1 MKHIFA
7 GITCLV
13 ALVVYAMTMAPT
25 VSFWDCGEFVA
36 CANTL
41 GIPHPPGTPFF
52 VFFARAVIVL
62 LPFVEEIAKR
72 VNYISVVSSAATV
85 YVTALFAWELL
96 ATVLKTDAL
105 AQKISDKV
113 RYIVLGTAALVAGF
127 LLTFSDT
134 FWFNAVEA
142 EVYGIAMFIL
152 MLVSYLGLVWY
163 NKRDDEDSANRI
175 LIFICYIAF
184 LGVGA
189 HLYTMLTVPAVFVLL
204 LVAQPKKIVERIPV
218 WITGTLLCSVIYM
231 VSNFIEISIWCVV
244 VLFATIISSK
254 KFGATKC
261 CKFVVWA
268 VICFGLVYLVLN
280 ILDIGSSKRFI
291 KYVGILIG
299 GGLCKLVS
307 KDVNDP
313 AKDAAYMRSLR
324 LSLAFAFFALIGY
337 STHLY
342 IPIRSE
348 LNPTIDEN
356 NPEINIRDDQG
367 NLQLGNLFKAENWDA
382 FNAFIERKQYG
393 SESMISRAFY
403 RRARTAHQFLSFPHM
418 GYGGYQMAQY
428 LPYKVG
434 EVNYANGVY
443 TFDSADNQPVE
454 RFGFKFPTQMS
465 FMGDAVLPQLLIF
478 LIFNGLIVMVCVF
491 IWRRNKKLGVFTSI
505 LYALCSLGL
514 LFYIN
519 FADGAR
525 MEQRDHDYWVSVMT
539 RNVQDLNSR
548 GAGINALPDPNE
560 LIDMR
565 QNIEHTKIR
574 IEMLKGRENTQGRIA
589 ELQKQLETYT
599 NSSVWQ
605 NWTKIEQG
613 FAQVGSRA
621 PFPES
626 VHLEVRERDYFYTPA
641 FIFMSLIFGIGAG
654 ILVFLC
660 ATGTMPTLAAPLAA
674 ALVLVSFVIPCA
686 SNYKEHDRS
695 GLWVPWDYAFN
706 LLNSCRPNAILFT
719 NGDNDT
725 FPLWFAQEVAGVRKD
740 VRVVNLSLGNTD
752 WYIKQMLENEPIL
765 KLSYTKETIDS
776 DMVLDNSSANNPNH
790 QTSTWVKKAQRLMPQ
805 LKSRIDAME
814 GQQLSAADSV
824 KLLQFKVHY
833 QVWDA
838 FTEWAARTR
847 SSMMLTQHKLV
858 VDLALQNMDR
868 PIEISTTVG
877 TSNFMGL
884 EKYMVQEGMVYNL
897 VKGDLNP
904 KRNAFDAAYT
914 ANLIDNVYKYRGLGD
929 GTAYINDET
938 IRLLSSYISLYLQIS
953 FDARDKIEKL
963 RNSHP
968 FTADKKAQVDS
979 LATASAKYLEMG
991 IKQFPD
997 EWRNYWAAAFV
1008 YQAAGMKQQAI
1019 EVANRG
1025 LEAVPS
1031 FEEGG
1036 RARLMMAIRQA
1047 ETLSDEP
1054 LKVEEPAPAADS
1066 AAPAD
1071 SAASAVVAAAN

>member
-1 MKHIFA
+1 MLKEKWMKHIFA
-7 GITCLV
+7 GIAAFV
-13 ALVVYAMTMAPT
+13 ALIVYVLTMAPT

-52 VFFARAVIVL
+52 VFLARAVIVL
-62 LPFVEEIAKR
+62 LPFVGEIAKR

-105 AQKISDKV
+105 AEKITGKV
-113 RYIVLGTAALVAGF
+113 RTAVLATSALVAGF

-142 EVYGIAMFIL
+142 EVYGLAMFIL

-163 NKRDDEDSANRI
+163 NKRNEEYSDRI

-189 HLYTMLTVPAVFVLL
+189 HLYTMLTVPAVFALL
-204 LVAQPKKIVERIPV
+204 LVAEPKKIVERIPI

-231 VSNFIEISIWCVV
+231 VSAFIEIS
-244 VLFATIISSK
+244 F
-254 KFGATKC
+254 
-261 CKFVVWA
+261 
-268 VICFGLVYLVLN
+268 ICLIALS
-280 ILDIGSSKRFI
+280 ILCLAKPI
-291 KYVGILIG
+291 KNKGVQ
-299 GGLCKLVS
+299 
-307 KDVNDP
+307 
-313 AKDAAYMRSLR
+313 RSMR

-348 LNPTIDEN
+348 LNPIIDEN
-356 NPEINIRDDQG
+356 DPEINIRDEQG
-367 NLQLGNLFKAENWDA
+367 NLQLGNLFKDENWVA
-382 FNAFIERKQYG
+382 FNNFIERKQYG

-403 RRARTAHQFLSFPHM
+403 RRSRISHQFLSFPHM

-434 EVNYANGVY
+434 DVNYANGVY
-443 TFDSADNQPVE
+443 TFDAADNQPVE
-454 RFGFKFPTQMS
+454 RFGIKFPTQMS
-465 FMGDAVLPQLLIF
+465 FMGDATLPQFMMFLL
-478 LIFNGLIVMVCVF
+478 FNGLLVMVCVF
-491 IWRRNKKLGVFTSI
+491 VWKRNRNVGVFVSV

-519 FADGAR
+519 FADGTR
-525 MEQRDHDYWVSVMT
+525 MEQRDHDYWVSVMS

-548 GAGINALPDPNE
+548 GMGISALPDPNE

-565 QNIEHTKIR
+565 QNIEHAKIR
-574 IEMLKGRENTQGRIA
+574 
-589 ELQKQLETYT
+589 LETLKARGANEARLADIQREIDGYT
-599 NSSVWQ
+599 NSAVWQ
-605 NWTKIEQG
+605 NWQKIESG

-621 PFPES
+621 PFPDA

-641 FIFMSLIFGIGAG
+641 FIVMSMIYGIGAG
-654 ILVFLC
+654 ILVFLV
-660 ATGTMPTLAAPLAA
+660 ATSSFAAFANPVAA
-674 ALVLVSFVIPCA
+674 ALVAVSFLVPCI

-752 WYIKQMLENEPIL
+752 WYIKQMLDNEPIL
-765 KLSYTKETIDS
+765 KLSYDKAAIDR
-776 DMVLDNSSANNPNH
+776 DMVLDNSSASNPNH
-790 QTSTWVKKAQRLMPQ
+790 QVSTWVKNAQRLMPQ
-805 LKSRIDAME
+805 LKNRIDAME
-814 GQQLSAADSV
+814 GQELSPADSA

-847 SSMMLTQHKLV
+847 SGMMLTQHKLV
-858 VDLALQNMDR
+858 IDLALQNMDK

-884 EKYMVQEGMVYNL
+884 EKYMVQEGMVYNF
-897 VKGDLNP
+897 VKGDLTP
-904 KRNAFDAAYT
+904 KRNSFDAKYT
-914 ANLIDNVYKYRGLGD
+914 ADLIDSVFKFRGLGD
-929 GTAYINDET
+929 GTAYINGET
-938 IRLLSSYISLYLQIS
+938 ERLLSGYVSLYLQIS
-953 FDARDKIEKL
+953 FDARDKISTL
-963 RNSHP
+963 RNTHP
-968 FTADKKAQVDS
+968 FTAERMSQVDS
-979 LATASAKYLEMG
+979 IAASAGKYLEMG
-991 IKQFPD
+991 MKQFPS

-1008 YQAAGMKQQAI
+1008 YEAAGQKAKAQD
-1019 EVANRG
+1019 VVNRG
-1025 LEAVPS
+1025 LENVPAY
-1031 FEEGG
+1031 EEGG
-1036 RARLMMAIRQA
+1036 RARLMMAARQI
-1047 ETLSDEP
+1047 EQMSDEP
-1054 LKVEEPAPAADS
+1054 LKVEEPVP

-1071 SAASAVVAAAN
+1071 SLQKDSANEPAVVAAK

>member
-1 MKHIFA
+1 MLKEKWMKHIFA
-7 GITCLV
+7 GIAALV
-13 ALVVYAMTMAPT
+13 ALVVYVLTMAPT

-52 VFFARAVIVL
+52 VFLARAVIVL
-62 LPFVEEIAKR
+62 LPFVGEIAKR

-105 AQKISDKV
+105 AEKITGKV
-113 RYIVLGTAALVAGF
+113 RTAVLGSAALVAGF

-142 EVYGIAMFIL
+142 EVYGIAMLIL

-163 NKRDDEDSANRI
+163 NKRNEEYSDRI

-189 HLYTMLTVPAVFVLL
+189 HLYTMLTVPAVFALL
-204 LVAQPKKIVERIPV
+204 LVAEPKKIVERIPI

-231 VSNFIEISIWCVV
+231 VSAFIEISFVCLIALSILC
-244 VLFATIISSK
+244 LAKPFKSK
-254 KFGATKC
+254 G
-261 CKFVVWA
+261 VQ
-268 VICFGLVYLVLN
+268 
-280 ILDIGSSKRFI
+280 
-291 KYVGILIG
+291 
-299 GGLCKLVS
+299 
-307 KDVNDP
+307 
-313 AKDAAYMRSLR
+313 RSMR

-348 LNPTIDEN
+348 LNPIIDEN
-356 NPEINIRDDQG
+356 DPEINIRDEQG
-367 NLQLGNLFKAENWDA
+367 NLQLGNLFKDENWVA
-382 FNAFIERKQYG
+382 FNNFIERKQYG

-403 RRARTAHQFLSFPHM
+403 RRARVSHQFLSFPHM

-434 EVNYANGVY
+434 DVNYANGIY
-443 TFDSADNQPVE
+443 TFDAADNQPVE
-454 RFGFKFPTQMS
+454 RFGIKFPTQMS
-465 FMGDAVLPQLLIF
+465 FMGDATLPQFLMF
-478 LIFNGLIVMVCVF
+478 LIFNGLLIMVCVF
-491 IWRRNKKLGVFTSI
+491 VWKRNRNMGVFVSV

-519 FADGAR
+519 FADGTR
-525 MEQRDHDYWVSVMT
+525 MEQRERDYWVSVMS

-548 GAGINALPDPNE
+548 GMGITALPDPND

-565 QNIEHTKIR
+565 QNIEHAKIR
-574 IEMLKGRENTQGRIA
+574 METLKARGANDAQLATLQREIDD
-589 ELQKQLETYT
+589 YS
-599 NSSVWQ
+599 NSAVWQ
-605 NWTKIEQG
+605 NWQKIENG
-613 FAQVGSRA
+613 FAQVGARA
-621 PFPES
+621 PFPDA

-641 FIFMSLIFGIGAG
+641 FIFMSMIYGIGAG
-654 ILVFLC
+654 ILVFLV
-660 ATGTMPTLAAPLAA
+660 ATSSFAAFAKPVAA
-674 ALVLVSFVIPCA
+674 ALVAVSFLVPCI

-752 WYIKQMLENEPIL
+752 WYIKQMLDNEPIL
-765 KLSYTKETIDS
+765 KLSYDKAAIDR
-776 DMVLDNSSANNPNH
+776 DMVLDNSSASNPNH
-790 QTSTWVKKAQRLMPQ
+790 QVSTWVKNAQRLMPQ
-805 LKSRIDAME
+805 LKNRIDAME
-814 GQQLSAADSV
+814 GQQLSAADSA
-824 KLLQFKVHY
+824 KLMQFKVHY

-838 FTEWAARTR
+838 FTEWANRTR
-847 SSMMLTQHKLV
+847 SGMMLTQHKLV
-858 VDLALQNMDR
+858 IDLALQNMDK

-884 EKYMVQEGMVYNL
+884 EKYMVQEGMVYNF

-914 ANLIDNVYKYRGLGD
+914 ANLIDSVFKFRGLGD
-929 GTAYINDET
+929 GTAYINSET
-938 IRLLSSYISLYLQIS
+938 ERLLSGYVSLYLQIS
-953 FDARDKIEKL
+953 FDTRDKISNL

-968 FTADKKAQVDS
+968 FTAEKKAQVDS
-979 LATASAKYLEMG
+979 LAASASKYLELGM
-991 IKQFPD
+991 KQFPS

-1008 YQAAGMKQQAI
+1008 YEAAGQKAKAQ
-1019 EVANRG
+1019 EVLNRG
-1025 LEAVPS
+1025 LENVPAY
-1031 FEEGG
+1031 EEGG
-1036 RARLMMAIRQA
+1036 RARLLMSGRQIEMM
-1047 ETLSDEP
+1047 SDEP
-1054 LKVEEPAPAADS
+1054 LKVEAPAEPATDS
-1066 AAPAD
+1066 AEKD
-1071 SAASAVVAAAN
+1071 SAKEPAVVAAAE

>member
-1 MKHIFA
+1 MLKEKWMKHIFA
-7 GITCLV
+7 GIAALV
-13 ALVVYAMTMAPT
+13 ALVVYVLTMAPT

-52 VFFARAVIVL
+52 VFLARAVIVL
-62 LPFVEEIAKR
+62 LPFVGEIAKR

-105 AQKISDKV
+105 AEKITGKV
-113 RYIVLGTAALVAGF
+113 RTAVLATSALVAGF

-163 NKRDDEDSANRI
+163 NKRNEEYSDRI

-189 HLYTMLTVPAVFVLL
+189 HLYTMLTVPAVFALL
-204 LVAQPKKIVERIPV
+204 LVAEPKKIVERIPI

-231 VSNFIEISIWCVV
+231 VSAFIEIS
-244 VLFATIISSK
+244 F
-254 KFGATKC
+254 
-261 CKFVVWA
+261 
-268 VICFGLVYLVLN
+268 ICLIALS
-280 ILDIGSSKRFI
+280 ILCLAKPI
-291 KYVGILIG
+291 KNKGVQ
-299 GGLCKLVS
+299 
-307 KDVNDP
+307 
-313 AKDAAYMRSLR
+313 RSMR

-348 LNPTIDEN
+348 LNPIIDEN
-356 NPEINIRDDQG
+356 DPEINIRDEQG
-367 NLQLGNLFKAENWDA
+367 NLQLGNLFKDENWVA
-382 FNAFIERKQYG
+382 FNNFIERKQYG

-403 RRARTAHQFLSFPHM
+403 RRARISHQFLSFPHM

-434 EVNYANGVY
+434 DVNYANGIY
-443 TFDSADNQPVE
+443 TFDAADNQPVE
-454 RFGFKFPTQMS
+454 RFGIKFPTQMS
-465 FMGDAVLPQLLIF
+465 FMGDATLPQFLMF
-478 LIFNGLIVMVCVF
+478 LIFNGLLIMVCVF
-491 IWRRNKKLGVFTSI
+491 VWKRNRNMGVFVSV

-519 FADGAR
+519 FADGTR
-525 MEQRDHDYWVSVMT
+525 MEQREHDYWVSVMS

-548 GAGINALPDPNE
+548 GMGITALPDPNE

-565 QNIEHTKIR
+565 QNIEHAKIR
-574 IEMLKGRENTQGRIA
+574 METLKARGANEAQLATLQREIDD
-589 ELQKQLETYT
+589 YS
-599 NSSVWQ
+599 NSVVWQ
-605 NWTKIEQG
+605 NWQKIENG
-613 FAQVGSRA
+613 FAQVGARA
-621 PFPES
+621 PFPDA

-641 FIFMSLIFGIGAG
+641 FIFMSMIYGIGAG
-654 ILVFLC
+654 ILVFMV
-660 ATGTMPTLAAPLAA
+660 ATSSFAAFANPVAA
-674 ALVLVSFVIPCA
+674 ALVAVSFLVPCI

-752 WYIKQMLENEPIL
+752 WYIKQMLDNEPIL
-765 KLSYTKETIDS
+765 KLSYDKAAIDR
-776 DMVLDNSSANNPNH
+776 DMVLDNSSASNPNH
-790 QTSTWVKKAQRLMPQ
+790 QVSTWVKNAQRLMPQ
-805 LKSRIDAME
+805 LKNRIDAME
-814 GQQLSAADSV
+814 GQQLSAADSA
-824 KLLQFKVHY
+824 KLMQFKVHY

-838 FTEWAARTR
+838 FTEWANRTR
-847 SSMMLTQHKLV
+847 SGMMLTQHKLV
-858 VDLALQNMDR
+858 IDLALQNMDK

-884 EKYMVQEGMVYNL
+884 EKYMVQEGMVYNF

-914 ANLIDNVYKYRGLGD
+914 ANLIDSVFKFRGLGD
-929 GTAYINDET
+929 GTAYINSET
-938 IRLLSSYISLYLQIS
+938 ERLLSGYVSLYLQIS
-953 FDARDKIEKL
+953 FDARDKITALK
-963 RNSHP
+963 NSHP
-968 FTADKKAQVDS
+968 FTAEKKAEVDS
-979 LATASAKYLEMG
+979 LAAAASKYLEMG
-991 IKQFPD
+991 MKQFPS

-1008 YQAAGMKQQAI
+1008 YEAAGEKAKAQ
-1019 EVANRG
+1019 EVLNRG
-1025 LEAVPS
+1025 LENVPAY
-1031 FEEGG
+1031 EEGG
-1036 RARLMMAIRQA
+1036 RARLLMSGRQIEMM
-1047 ETLSDEP
+1047 SDEP
-1054 LKVEEPAPAADS
+1054 LKIEAPAEPATDS
-1066 AAPAD
+1066 AEKD
-1071 SAASAVVAAAN
+1071 SAKEPAVVATAE

>member
-1 MKHIFA
+1 MLKEKWMKHIFA
-7 GITCLV
+7 GIAALV
-13 ALVVYAMTMAPT
+13 ALVVYVLTMAPT

-52 VFFARAVIVL
+52 VFLARAVIVL
-62 LPFVEEIAKR
+62 LPFVGEIAKR

-105 AQKISDKV
+105 AEKITGKV
-113 RYIVLGTAALVAGF
+113 RTAVLGSAALVAGF

-142 EVYGIAMFIL
+142 EVYGIAMLIL

-163 NKRDDEDSANRI
+163 NKRNEEYSDRI

-189 HLYTMLTVPAVFVLL
+189 HLYTMLTVPAVFALL
-204 LVAQPKKIVERIPV
+204 LVAEPKKIVERIPI

-231 VSNFIEISIWCVV
+231 VSAFIEISFVCLIALSILC
-244 VLFATIISSK
+244 LAKPFKSK
-254 KFGATKC
+254 G
-261 CKFVVWA
+261 VQ
-268 VICFGLVYLVLN
+268 
-280 ILDIGSSKRFI
+280 
-291 KYVGILIG
+291 
-299 GGLCKLVS
+299 
-307 KDVNDP
+307 
-313 AKDAAYMRSLR
+313 RSMR

-348 LNPTIDEN
+348 LNPIIDEN
-356 NPEINIRDDQG
+356 DPEINIRDEQG
-367 NLQLGNLFKAENWDA
+367 NLQLGNLFKDENWVA
-382 FNAFIERKQYG
+382 FNNFIERKQYG

-403 RRARTAHQFLSFPHM
+403 RRARVSHQFLSFPHM

-434 EVNYANGVY
+434 DVNYANGIY
-443 TFDSADNQPVE
+443 TFDAADNQPVE
-454 RFGFKFPTQMS
+454 RFGIKFPTQMS
-465 FMGDAVLPQLLIF
+465 FMGDATLPQFLMF
-478 LIFNGLIVMVCVF
+478 LIFNGLLIMVCVF
-491 IWRRNKKLGVFTSI
+491 VWKRNRNMGVFVSV

-519 FADGAR
+519 FADGTR
-525 MEQRDHDYWVSVMT
+525 MEQRERDYWVSVMS

-548 GAGINALPDPNE
+548 GMGITALPDPND

-565 QNIEHTKIR
+565 QNIEHAKIR
-574 IEMLKGRENTQGRIA
+574 METLKARGANDARLADIQREIDG
-589 ELQKQLETYT
+589 YT
-599 NSSVWQ
+599 NSAVWQ
-605 NWTKIEQG
+605 NWQKIENG
-613 FAQVGSRA
+613 FAQVGARA
-621 PFPES
+621 PFPDA

-641 FIFMSLIFGIGAG
+641 FIFMSMIYGIGAG
-654 ILVFLC
+654 ILVFLV
-660 ATGTMPTLAAPLAA
+660 ATSSFAAFANPVAA
-674 ALVLVSFVIPCA
+674 ALVAVSFLVPCI
-686 SNYKEHDRS
+686 SNCKEHDRS

-752 WYIKQMLENEPIL
+752 WYIKQMLDNEPIL
-765 KLSYTKETIDS
+765 KLSYDKAAIDR
-776 DMVLDNSSANNPNH
+776 DMVLDNSSASNPNH
-790 QTSTWVKKAQRLMPQ
+790 QVSTWVKNAQRLMPQ
-805 LKSRIDAME
+805 LKNRIDAME
-814 GQQLSAADSV
+814 GQQLSAADSA
-824 KLLQFKVHY
+824 KLMQFKVHY

-838 FTEWAARTR
+838 FTEWANRTR
-847 SSMMLTQHKLV
+847 SGMMLTQHKLV
-858 VDLALQNMDR
+858 IDLALQNMDK

-884 EKYMVQEGMVYNL
+884 EKYMVQEGMVYNF

-914 ANLIDNVYKYRGLGD
+914 ANLIDSVFKFRGLGD
-929 GTAYINDET
+929 GTAYINSET
-938 IRLLSSYISLYLQIS
+938 ERLLSGYVSLYLQIS
-953 FDARDKIEKL
+953 FDTRDKISNL

-968 FTADKKAQVDS
+968 FTAEKKAQVDS
-979 LATASAKYLEMG
+979 LAASASKYLELGM
-991 IKQFPD
+991 KQFPS

-1008 YQAAGMKQQAI
+1008 YEAAGQKAKAQ
-1019 EVANRG
+1019 EVLNRG
-1025 LEAVPS
+1025 LENVPAY
-1031 FEEGG
+1031 EEGG
-1036 RARLMMAIRQA
+1036 RARLLMSGRQIEMM
-1047 ETLSDEP
+1047 SDEP
-1054 LKVEEPAPAADS
+1054 LKVEAPAEPATDS
-1066 AAPAD
+1066 AEKD
-1071 SAASAVVAAAN
+1071 SAKEPAVVAAAE

>member
-1 MKHIFA
+1 MLKEKWMKHIFA
-7 GITCLV
+7 GIAAFV
-13 ALVVYAMTMAPT
+13 ALIVYVLTMAPT

-52 VFFARAVIVL
+52 VFLARAVIVL
-62 LPFVEEIAKR
+62 LPFVGEIAKR

-105 AQKISDKV
+105 AEKITGKV
-113 RYIVLGTAALVAGF
+113 RTAVLATSALVAGF

-163 NKRDDEDSANRI
+163 NKRNEEYSDRI

-189 HLYTMLTVPAVFVLL
+189 HLYTMLTVPAVFALL
-204 LVAQPKKIVERIPV
+204 LVAEPKKIVERIPI

-231 VSNFIEISIWCVV
+231 VSAFIEIS
-244 VLFATIISSK
+244 F
-254 KFGATKC
+254 
-261 CKFVVWA
+261 
-268 VICFGLVYLVLN
+268 ICLIALS
-280 ILDIGSSKRFI
+280 ILCLAKPI
-291 KYVGILIG
+291 KNKGVQ
-299 GGLCKLVS
+299 
-307 KDVNDP
+307 
-313 AKDAAYMRSLR
+313 RSMR

-348 LNPTIDEN
+348 LNPIIDEN
-356 NPEINIRDDQG
+356 DPEINIRDEQG
-367 NLQLGNLFKAENWDA
+367 NLQLGNLFKDENWVA
-382 FNAFIERKQYG
+382 FNNFIERKQYG

-403 RRARTAHQFLSFPHM
+403 RRARISHQFLSFPHM

-434 EVNYANGVY
+434 DVNYANGIY
-443 TFDSADNQPVE
+443 TFDAADNQPVE
-454 RFGFKFPTQMS
+454 RFGIKFPTQMS
-465 FMGDAVLPQLLIF
+465 FMGDATLPQFLMF
-478 LIFNGLIVMVCVF
+478 LIFNGLLVMVCVF
-491 IWRRNKKLGVFTSI
+491 VWKRNRNVGVFVSV

-519 FADGAR
+519 FADGTR
-525 MEQRDHDYWVSVMT
+525 MEQREHDYWVSVMS

-548 GAGINALPDPNE
+548 GMGITALPDPNE

-565 QNIEHTKIR
+565 QNIEHAKIR
-574 IEMLKGRENTQGRIA
+574 METLKARGANEAQLATLQREIDD
-589 ELQKQLETYT
+589 YS
-599 NSSVWQ
+599 NSVVWQ
-605 NWTKIEQG
+605 NWQKIENG
-613 FAQVGSRA
+613 FAQVGARA
-621 PFPES
+621 PFPDA

-641 FIFMSLIFGIGAG
+641 FIFMSMIYGIGAG
-654 ILVFLC
+654 ILVFLV
-660 ATGTMPTLAAPLAA
+660 ATSSFAAFANPAA
-674 ALVLVSFVIPCA
+674 AVLVAVSFLVPCI

-752 WYIKQMLENEPIL
+752 WYIKQMLDNEPIL
-765 KLSYTKETIDS
+765 KLSYDKAAIDR
-776 DMVLDNSSANNPNH
+776 DMVLDNSSASNPNH
-790 QTSTWVKKAQRLMPQ
+790 QVSTWVKNAQRLMPQ
-805 LKSRIDAME
+805 LKNRIDAME
-814 GQQLSAADSV
+814 GQVLSPADSA
-824 KLLQFKVHY
+824 KLMQFKVHY

-838 FTEWAARTR
+838 FTEWANRTR
-847 SSMMLTQHKLV
+847 SGMMLTQHKLV
-858 VDLALQNMDR
+858 IDLALQNMDK

-884 EKYMVQEGMVYNL
+884 EKYMVQEGMVYNF

-914 ANLIDNVYKYRGLGD
+914 ANLIDSVFKFRGLGD
-929 GTAYINDET
+929 GTAYINSET
-938 IRLLSSYISLYLQIS
+938 ERLLSGYVSLYLQIS
-953 FDARDKIEKL
+953 FDARDKITALK
-963 RNSHP
+963 NSHP
-968 FTADKKAQVDS
+968 FTAEKKAEVDS
-979 LATASAKYLEMG
+979 LAAAASKYLEMG
-991 IKQFPD
+991 MKQFPS

-1008 YQAAGMKQQAI
+1008 YEAAGEKAKAQ
-1019 EVANRG
+1019 EVLNRG
-1025 LEAVPS
+1025 LDNVPAY
-1031 FEEGG
+1031 EEGG
-1036 RARLMMAIRQA
+1036 RARLLMSGRQIEMM
-1047 ETLSDEP
+1047 SDEP
-1054 LKVEEPAPAADS
+1054 LKIEAPAEPATDS
-1066 AAPAD
+1066 AEKD
-1071 SAASAVVAAAN
+1071 SAKEPAVVAAAE

>member
-1 MKHIFA
+1 MLKEKWMKHIFA
-7 GITCLV
+7 GIAALV
-13 ALVVYAMTMAPT
+13 ALVVYVLTMAPT

-52 VFFARAVIVL
+52 VFLARAVIVL
-62 LPFVEEIAKR
+62 LPLVGEIAKR

-105 AQKISDKV
+105 AEKITGKV
-113 RYIVLGTAALVAGF
+113 RTAVLGSAALVAGF

-134 FWFNAVEA
+134 SWFNAVEA
-142 EVYGIAMFIL
+142 EVYGIAMLIL

-163 NKRDDEDSANRI
+163 NKRNEEYSDRI

-189 HLYTMLTVPAVFVLL
+189 HLYTMLTVPAVFALL
-204 LVAQPKKIVERIPV
+204 LVAEPKKIVERIPI

-231 VSNFIEISIWCVV
+231 VSAFIEISFVCLIALSILC
-244 VLFATIISSK
+244 LAKPFKSK
-254 KFGATKC
+254 G
-261 CKFVVWA
+261 VQ
-268 VICFGLVYLVLN
+268 
-280 ILDIGSSKRFI
+280 
-291 KYVGILIG
+291 
-299 GGLCKLVS
+299 
-307 KDVNDP
+307 
-313 AKDAAYMRSLR
+313 RSMR

-348 LNPTIDEN
+348 LNPIIDEN
-356 NPEINIRDDQG
+356 DPEINIRDEQG
-367 NLQLGNLFKAENWDA
+367 NLQLGNLFKDENWVA
-382 FNAFIERKQYG
+382 FNNFIERKQYG

-403 RRARTAHQFLSFPHM
+403 RRARVSHQFLSFPHM

-434 EVNYANGVY
+434 DVNYANGIY
-443 TFDSADNQPVE
+443 TFDAADNQPVE
-454 RFGFKFPTQMS
+454 RFGIKFPTQMS
-465 FMGDAVLPQLLIF
+465 FMGDATLPQFLMF
-478 LIFNGLIVMVCVF
+478 LIFNGLLIMVCVF
-491 IWRRNKKLGVFTSI
+491 VWKRNRNMGVFVSV

-519 FADGAR
+519 FADGTR
-525 MEQRDHDYWVSVMT
+525 MEQRERDYWVSVMS

-548 GAGINALPDPNE
+548 GMGITALPDPND

-565 QNIEHTKIR
+565 QNIEHAKIR
-574 IEMLKGRENTQGRIA
+574 METLKARGANDAQLATLQREIDD
-589 ELQKQLETYT
+589 YS
-599 NSSVWQ
+599 NSAVWQ
-605 NWTKIEQG
+605 NWQKIENG
-613 FAQVGSRA
+613 FAQVGARA
-621 PFPES
+621 PFPDA

-641 FIFMSLIFGIGAG
+641 FIFMSMIYGIGAG
-654 ILVFLC
+654 ILVFLV
-660 ATGTMPTLAAPLAA
+660 ATSSFAAFANPVAA
-674 ALVLVSFVIPCA
+674 ALVAVSFLVPCI

-752 WYIKQMLENEPIL
+752 WYIKQMLDNEPIL
-765 KLSYTKETIDS
+765 KLSYDKAAIDR
-776 DMVLDNSSANNPNH
+776 DMVLDNSSASNPNH
-790 QTSTWVKKAQRLMPQ
+790 QVSTWVKNAQRLMPQ
-805 LKSRIDAME
+805 LKNRIDAME
-814 GQQLSAADSV
+814 GQQLSAADSA
-824 KLLQFKVHY
+824 KLMQFKVHY

-838 FTEWAARTR
+838 FTEWANRTR
-847 SSMMLTQHKLV
+847 SGMMLTQHKLV
-858 VDLALQNMDR
+858 IDLALQNMDK

-884 EKYMVQEGMVYNL
+884 EKYMVQEGMVYNF

-914 ANLIDNVYKYRGLGD
+914 ANLIDSVFKFRGLGD
-929 GTAYINDET
+929 GTAYINSET
-938 IRLLSSYISLYLQIS
+938 ERLLSGYVSLYLQIS
-953 FDARDKIEKL
+953 FDTRDKISNL

-968 FTADKKAQVDS
+968 FTAEKKAQVDS
-979 LATASAKYLEMG
+979 LAASASKYLELGM
-991 IKQFPD
+991 KQFPS

-1008 YQAAGMKQQAI
+1008 YEAAGQKAKAQ
-1019 EVANRG
+1019 EVLNRG
-1025 LEAVPS
+1025 LENVPAY
-1031 FEEGG
+1031 EEGG
-1036 RARLMMAIRQA
+1036 RARLLMSGRQIEMM
-1047 ETLSDEP
+1047 SDEP
-1054 LKVEEPAPAADS
+1054 LKVEAPAEPATDS
-1066 AAPAD
+1066 AEKD
-1071 SAASAVVAAAN
+1071 SAKEPAVVAAAE

>member
-1 MKHIFA
+1 MLKEKWMKHIFA
-7 GITCLV
+7 GIAALV
-13 ALVVYAMTMAPT
+13 ALVVYVLTMAPT

-52 VFFARAVIVL
+52 VFLARAVIVL
-62 LPFVEEIAKR
+62 LPFVGEIAKR

-105 AQKISDKV
+105 AEKITGKV
-113 RYIVLGTAALVAGF
+113 RTAVLATSALVAGF

-163 NKRDDEDSANRI
+163 NKRNEEYSDRI

-189 HLYTMLTVPAVFVLL
+189 HLYTMLTVPAVFALL
-204 LVAQPKKIVERIPV
+204 LVAEPKKIVERIPI

-231 VSNFIEISIWCVV
+231 VSAFIEIS
-244 VLFATIISSK
+244 F
-254 KFGATKC
+254 
-261 CKFVVWA
+261 
-268 VICFGLVYLVLN
+268 ICLIALS
-280 ILDIGSSKRFI
+280 ILCLAKPI
-291 KYVGILIG
+291 KNKGVQ
-299 GGLCKLVS
+299 
-307 KDVNDP
+307 
-313 AKDAAYMRSLR
+313 RSMR

-348 LNPTIDEN
+348 LNPIIDEN
-356 NPEINIRDDQG
+356 DPEINIRDEQG
-367 NLQLGNLFKAENWDA
+367 NLQLGNLFKDENWVA
-382 FNAFIERKQYG
+382 FNNFIERKQYG

-403 RRARTAHQFLSFPHM
+403 RRARISHQFLSFPHM

-434 EVNYANGVY
+434 DVNYANGIY
-443 TFDSADNQPVE
+443 TFDAADNQPVE
-454 RFGFKFPTQMS
+454 RFGIKFPTQMS
-465 FMGDAVLPQLLIF
+465 FMGDATLPQFLMF
-478 LIFNGLIVMVCVF
+478 LIFNGLLVMVCVF
-491 IWRRNKKLGVFTSI
+491 VWKRNRNVGVFVSV

-519 FADGAR
+519 FADGTR
-525 MEQRDHDYWVSVMT
+525 MEQREHDYWVSVMS

-548 GAGINALPDPNE
+548 GMGITALPDPNE

-565 QNIEHTKIR
+565 QNIEHAKIR
-574 IEMLKGRENTQGRIA
+574 METLKARGANEAQLATLQREIDD
-589 ELQKQLETYT
+589 YS
-599 NSSVWQ
+599 NSVVWQ
-605 NWTKIEQG
+605 NWQKIENG
-613 FAQVGSRA
+613 FAQVGARA
-621 PFPES
+621 PFPDA

-641 FIFMSLIFGIGAG
+641 FIFMSMIYGIGAG
-654 ILVFLC
+654 ILVFLV
-660 ATGTMPTLAAPLAA
+660 ATSSFAAFANPVAA
-674 ALVLVSFVIPCA
+674 ALVAVSFLVPCI

-752 WYIKQMLENEPIL
+752 WYIKQMLDNEPIL
-765 KLSYTKETIDS
+765 KLSYDKAAIDR
-776 DMVLDNSSANNPNH
+776 DMVLDNSSASNPNH
-790 QTSTWVKKAQRLMPQ
+790 QVSTWVKNAQRLMPQ
-805 LKSRIDAME
+805 LKNRIDAME
-814 GQQLSAADSV
+814 GQTLSPADSA
-824 KLLQFKVHY
+824 KLMQFKVHY

-847 SSMMLTQHKLV
+847 SGMMLTQHKLV
-858 VDLALQNMDR
+858 IDLALQNMDK

-884 EKYMVQEGMVYNL
+884 EKYMVQEGMVYNF

-914 ANLIDNVYKYRGLGD
+914 ANLIDSVFKFRGLGD
-929 GTAYINDET
+929 GTAYINSET
-938 IRLLSSYISLYLQIS
+938 ERLLSGYVSLYLQIS
-953 FDARDKIEKL
+953 FDARDKITALK
-963 RNSHP
+963 NSHP
-968 FTADKKAQVDS
+968 FTAEKKAEVDS
-979 LATASAKYLEMG
+979 LAAAASKYLEMG
-991 IKQFPD
+991 MKQFPS

-1008 YQAAGMKQQAI
+1008 YEAAGEKAKAQ
-1019 EVANRG
+1019 EVLNRG
-1025 LEAVPS
+1025 LENVPAY
-1031 FEEGG
+1031 EEGG
-1036 RARLMMAIRQA
+1036 RARLLMSGRQIEMM
-1047 ETLSDEP
+1047 SDEP
-1054 LKVEEPAPAADS
+1054 LKIEAPAEPATDS
-1066 AAPAD
+1066 AEKD
-1071 SAASAVVAAAN
+1071 SAKEPAVVAAAE